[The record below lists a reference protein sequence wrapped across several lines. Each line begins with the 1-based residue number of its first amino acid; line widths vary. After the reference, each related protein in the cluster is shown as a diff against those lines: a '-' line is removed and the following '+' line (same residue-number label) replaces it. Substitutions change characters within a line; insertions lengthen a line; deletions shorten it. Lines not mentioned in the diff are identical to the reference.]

1 MRFSGLALCSL
12 SKVGRR
18 RTAAEKAMSVYI
30 NDTWVYQYDNCW
42 VAEAVAF
49 SENGNHVTISS
60 CHDSPELAHKKL
72 IAGMKELRLV
82 PADWDDE

>member
-1 MRFSGLALCSL
+1 
-12 SKVGRR
+12 
-18 RTAAEKAMSVYI
+18 MSVYI
-30 NDTWVYQYDNCW
+30 NDAWIQQHGRYWIVE
-42 VAEAVAF
+42 VVAF

-60 CHDSPELAHKKL
+60 CHDSPELAYKKL